1 MKKYFQL
8 STFNFQLI
16 IAFVM
21 LITVSS
27 CDVARQA
34 QGAYNM
40 VKCDYSYASMS
51 GLSVAGINPSNMTL
65 LDAPKI
71 LGLLSGSATSIPVG
85 FTVNLDVKNPNATE
99 AMLNGMEY
107 VLAIDGIDFTT
118 GALQQ
123 QLSVP
128 AGATETL
135 PLTMAF
141 DVASLLK
148 GDTQNAAVNAI
159 KNLIG
164 MGSGESSNVSLNI
177 RPSFDVAGYQVVS
190 PVFIPISFNF
200 GGK

>member
-1 MKKYFQL
+1 
-8 STFNFQLI
+8 
-16 IAFVM
+16 
-21 LITVSS
+21 
-27 CDVARQA
+27 
-34 QGAYNM
+34 
-40 VKCDYSYASMS
+40 
-51 GLSVAGINPSNMTL
+51 MTL
-65 LDAPKI
+65 LDAHKI
-71 LGLLSGSATSIPVG
+71 LGLLTGSATSIPVG
-85 FTVNLDVKNPNATE
+85 FTLNLDVKNPNATE

-128 AGATETL
+128 AGTTGTL

-148 GDTQNAAVNAI
+148 GETQNAVVNAI

-164 MGSGESSNVSLNI
+164 MGSGEPSNVSLNI